1 MINFDLKKQVLST
14 IQFNNNNIKEKV
26 EKLINL
32 YNKRKELKKIKMKLK
47 VEF

>member
-32 YNKRKELKKIKMKLK
+32 YNKRKELKKKK
-47 VEF
+47 

>member
-14 IQFNNNNIKEKV
+14 IQFNNNNIKEQV

-32 YNKRKELKKIKMKLK
+32 YNKRKELKKIKIKLK

>member
-1 MINFDLKKQVLST
+1 MINFDLIKQVLST

-32 YNKRKELKKIKMKLK
+32 YNKRKELKKK
-47 VEF
+47 